1 MEVCSERVELIPNV
15 WCGANYVEAHM
26 IYDIVNIVTF
36 RGRRSCAGFEV
47 WKCDFR
53 GRRRES

>member
-1 MEVCSERVELIPNV
+1 MILSVFVA
-15 WCGANYVEAHM
+15 GAVL
-26 IYDIVNIVTF
+26 
-36 RGRRSCAGFEV
+36 CAGFEV